1 MIFDVAI
8 VGAGPA
14 GLALAIGL
22 KGAGL
27 QVALVERRGAA
38 AIAEPED
45 DGREI
50 ALTHHSVSLLQRLGG
65 WDRIPPAAIAPLRQA
80 RVQSGPSPYALRLD
94 PAFASHPDGRPLGQ
108 FVPNHEIRRALHA
121 AAWHEEAPTLLDGA
135 SVETVTQGSGGTSVL
150 GLDDG
155 RGVEARLVV
164 AADGRLSPTRA
175 KAGIG
180 ARVSR
185 YGQTMIVCRMRHER
199 PHHGVSTAWFDYGR
213 QLSIL
218 PLRGDR
224 CSAVLALP
232 EGEAAALLACDA
244 GVFSARVTSL
254 FRSCLGTMSSDG
266 VRHSTPVVTAYADRF
281 VGARFALA
289 GDAAVGM
296 HPVTAQGFNLG
307 LLGADTLAGLVRGAA
322 RGGRDIGGA
331 VLLGRYE
338 RAHRNATWLAYQ
350 ATTAIVRLYGTDALP
365 ARMMRDAGL
374 RLANTVPL
382 LRRTLLTKMME
393 A

>member
-27 QVALVERRGAA
+27 SIALVERRGERS
-38 AIAEPED
+38 IAEPAD

-50 ALTHHSVSLLQRLGG
+50 ALTHHSVSLLQRLGA
-65 WDRIPPAAIAPLRQA
+65 WNRIPPEIIAPLREA
-80 RVQSGPSPYALRLD
+80 RVQNGPSPYALRLD

-108 FVPNHEIRRALHA
+108 FVPNAEIRRALHA
-121 AAWHEEAPTLLDGA
+121 TAWHEDAPTLLAGA
-135 SVETVTQGSGGTSVL
+135 SVETVSPKAAETKVL
-150 GLDDG
+150 GLADG
-155 RGVEARLVV
+155 RRVEARLVI
-164 AADGRLSPTRA
+164 AADSRLSSTRG
-175 KAGIG
+175 KAGIT

-185 YGQTMIVCRMRHER
+185 YGQRMVVCRMRHTR
-199 PHHGVSTAWFDYGR
+199 PHRGVSTAWFDYGR

-224 CSAVLALP
+224 CSVVLALP
-232 EGEAAALLACDA
+232 EREAGALLEADEAA
-244 GVFSARVTSL
+244 FSARVTAL
-254 FRSCLGTMSSDG
+254 FRSCLGVMSADG
-266 VRHSTPVVTAYADRF
+266 ERHSTDVVTAYADRF
-281 VGARFALA
+281 VGPRFALV

-307 LLGADTLAGLVRGAA
+307 LLGAGTLAGLVRGAA
-322 RGGRDIGGA
+322 RSGRDIGGD
-331 VLLGRYE
+331 VVLGRYE
-338 RAHRNATWLAYQ
+338 RAHRSATWLAYQ

-382 LRRTLLTKMME
+382 LRRTVLTKMME
-393 A
+393 G

>member
-1 MIFDVAI
+1 MRVDVAI

-14 GLALAIGL
+14 GLSLAIGL

-27 QVALVERRGAA
+27 SVALIEKRGED
-38 AIAEPED
+38 AIREPRD

-50 ALTHHSVSLLQRLGG
+50 ALTHHSVSLLGALGA
-65 WDRIPPAAIAPLRQA
+65 WTEIPADAVSPLREA

-94 PAFASHPDGRPLGQ
+94 PALDASEHRRPLGQ
-108 FVPNHEIRRALHA
+108 FVANAEIRRALRT
-121 AAWHEEAPTLLDGA
+121 AAWRTEPPTLLDRA
-135 SVETVTQGSGGTSVL
+135 SVERISFERERTVLRLADGGT
-150 GLDDG
+150 
-155 RGVEARLVV
+155 VEARLVV
-164 AADGRLSPTRA
+164 VADSRMSTTRG

-180 ARVSR
+180 ARISR
-185 YGQTMIVCRMRHER
+185 TDQIMVVCRMRHER
-199 PHHGVSTAWFDYGR
+199 PHRGVSTAWFDYGR

-232 EGEAAALLACDA
+232 PAEARSLLASDDRA
-244 GVFSARVTSL
+244 FASKVTTYFGS
-254 FRSCLGTMSSDG
+254 RLGTMTKDG
-266 VRHSTPVVTAYADRF
+266 DAHSTEVVTTYADRF
-281 VGARFALA
+281 AAGRLALI

-307 LLGADTLAGLVRGAA
+307 LLGADTLAALVRRAA
-322 RGGRDIGGA
+322 AGKQDIGSPA
-331 VLLGRYE
+331 LLGRFE
-338 RAHRNATWLAYQ
+338 RKHRNATWLPYQ

-365 ARMMRDAGL
+365 ARFLRDVGL
-374 RLANTVPL
+374 RVGNTLPL
-382 LRRTLLTKMME
+382 LRRAVLAKMME

>member
-27 QVALVERRGAA
+27 RIALVERRDEA
-38 AIAEPED
+38 AIREPND

-50 ALTHHSVSLLQRLGG
+50 ALTHHSVSLLQRLGS
-65 WDRIPPAAIAPLRQA
+65 WDRVPPAVVAPLRQA
-80 RVQSGPSPYALRLD
+80 RVQNGPSPYALQLD
-94 PAFASHPDGRPLGQ
+94 PAFASHPDGRPLGR
-108 FVPNHEIRRALHA
+108 FVPNSEIRRALHA
-121 AAWHEEAPTLLDGA
+121 TAWHDDPPTLLAGTA
-135 SVETVTQGSGGTSVL
+135 VESVSQASGGTTVL
-150 GLDDG
+150 GLADG
-155 RGVEARLVV
+155 RSVAARLVV
-164 AADGRLSPTRA
+164 AADSRLSPTRV

-199 PHHGVSTAWFDYGR
+199 PHEGVSTAWFDYGR

-224 CSAVLALP
+224 CSVVLAMP
-232 EGEAAALLACDA
+232 EGEAAALLACDDDA
-244 GVFSARVTSL
+244 FSVNVTTL
-254 FRSCLGTMSSDG
+254 FRSCLGAMSTEG
-266 VRHSTPVVTAYADRF
+266 ERHSTAVVTAYADRF
-281 VGARFALA
+281 VGTRFALA

-322 RGGRDIGGA
+322 RGGRDVGGA

-338 RAHRNATWLAYQ
+338 RAHRSATWLAYQ

-374 RLANTVPL
+374 RLGNTVPL

-393 A
+393 V